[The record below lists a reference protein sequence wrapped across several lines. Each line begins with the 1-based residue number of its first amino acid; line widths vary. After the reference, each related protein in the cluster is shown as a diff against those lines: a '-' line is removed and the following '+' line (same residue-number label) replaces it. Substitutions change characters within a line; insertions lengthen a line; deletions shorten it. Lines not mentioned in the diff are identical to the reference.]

1 MRGRLKA
8 GWTVVLLLSV
18 LFLSSTLAIQSNQE
32 ESESSNEGNP
42 ISSPPRGIVPAYE
55 QLLSDWVSGYPPLAQ
70 LTVTAHD
77 AIFYGTTGG
86 GSVLFEIGA
95 NFDVNTTD
103 TSLYIYNAQAYCKV
117 QEQLFTGPN
126 NVSGELSDTS
136 VSVALVRQDSDS
148 ASEEVSSTT
157 RPLIVYD
164 FLQTVFSYYGEKGYR
179 YEPLPPRESLLQRS
193 SSQNAAQSATPKR
206 KHHNKKWEAN
216 QHKKQAE
223 RQRYLDSKGL
233 KSQRAFNTQ
242 ELDCWIDIYAE
253 NTEQPYLSPCNSGYC
268 VVSVSVDKSGLE
280 VVLNGTAYR
289 GNLGDSYGDVV
300 LGGRDGTDI
309 SGTSPVFTSCFVYLL
324 CFFALGGGLNTALVL
339 DGTTLVPASTELAL
353 LTSLSNGFDEF
364 AASYG
369 APFKPVLLFDDEIY
383 FCYDHFA
390 LGGGSNPFFTDVL
403 PTSLASIH
411 FFNVPC
417 R

>member
-126 NVSGELSDTS
+126 TYPESCQIH
-136 VSVALVRQDSDS
+136 RC
-148 ASEEVSSTT
+148 
-157 RPLIVYD
+157 RWPLYD
-164 FLQTVFSYYGEKGYR
+164 RTLI
-179 YEPLPPRESLLQRS
+179 LLQKRYP
-193 SSQNAAQSATPKR
+193 AQ
-206 KHHNKKWEAN
+206 
-216 QHKKQAE
+216 Q
-223 RQRYLDSKGL
+223 GL
-233 KSQRAFNTQ
+233 
-242 ELDCWIDIYAE
+242 
-253 NTEQPYLSPCNSGYC
+253 
-268 VVSVSVDKSGLE
+268 
-280 VVLNGTAYR
+280 
-289 GNLGDSYGDVV
+289 
-300 LGGRDGTDI
+300 
-309 SGTSPVFTSCFVYLL
+309 
-324 CFFALGGGLNTALVL
+324 
-339 DGTTLVPASTELAL
+339 
-353 LTSLSNGFDEF
+353 
-364 AASYG
+364 
-369 APFKPVLLFDDEIY
+369 
-383 FCYDHFA
+383 
-390 LGGGSNPFFTDVL
+390 
-403 PTSLASIH
+403 
-411 FFNVPC
+411 
-417 R
+417 